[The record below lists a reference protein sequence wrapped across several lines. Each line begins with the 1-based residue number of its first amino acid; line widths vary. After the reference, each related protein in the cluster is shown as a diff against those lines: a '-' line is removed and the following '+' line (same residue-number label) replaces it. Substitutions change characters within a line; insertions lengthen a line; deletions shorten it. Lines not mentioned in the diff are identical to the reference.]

1 MIIHSWIWDSRT
13 KKSAGFEASHMS
25 QISYKSTG
33 KLKLSTVLWLL
44 RIYTCRK
51 NSAIQYTS
59 IYISIPIAYQSTKR
73 PTSSV
78 CFPLRKRLEP
88 AAKHEIFSMKLPL
101 PKTWCWTK
109 KLITTVVR
117 YYKKTHIFLA
127 PVALSWRNPTWQESW
142 LGAELR
148 PAVFELAVILW
159 DLVARSNALKART
172 KWMVA

>member
-1 MIIHSWIWDSRT
+1 MPWSFTRE
-13 KKSAGFEASHMS
+13 FE
-25 QISYKSTG
+25 ILG
-33 KLKLSTVLWLL
+33 
-44 RIYTCRK
+44 RK
-51 NSAIQYTS
+51 NQQDSKPATWARSATNQLVNSSFQLCYGYWEFTLVVYSAIQYTS
-59 IYISIPIAYQSTKR
+59 IYISIPIAYESPKR

-117 YYKKTHIFLA
+117 SYNTPLFSCTRGVVLTE
-127 PVALSWRNPTWQESW
+127 SQESW

-159 DLVARSNALKART
+159 DLVASK
-172 KWMVA
+172 MH